1 MIFLHLVAK
10 SGKVATR
17 FPCVAHIFALCF
29 VAGTAF
35 FILKNLYI
43 AFSISIYQF
52 LIFPAVPAFFEMI
65 NQKNNTMHN
74 EKQIYYASL
83 NDGAVN
89 AWIPG
94 DSLNKHCQVGYNII
108 KMDHDNVCEAGLPF
122 ELCNVKHPIVAHF
135 YVTGNA
141 DNGKI
146 QKNVPVG
153 QTILL
158 SNCNGAAPQIYTRA
172 GIVTNNIPSWDKWK
186 CVTDGEAV
194 NKEKWTKTSN
204 IDTYTTAGIYNISG
218 ERTNTADGFPIDNA
232 APGHTFHARLQVLD
246 SSISGTGE
254 SDDKCVTQVLT
265 LSNRTGGDG
274 GIYVRTGRAAT
285 KEQLAAGNGWEMWGK
300 MQQSVQVG
308 VVPSL
313 DNFIDNG
320 IYSGIYT
327 NEGTHYETFVM
338 VVINNYVAAT
348 ATGKTRCIS
357 QFKYALNTDSNFG
370 YKTRTGR
377 GSTSIEWGTW
387 VDLGAAKTSDIQD
400 GAITAQKLAA
410 DVREKVDSPLRPL
423 FIAAGAEYNDSGA
436 DTAKTAPWGETVTHK
451 AGHYYLNGL
460 GDITEEQMM
469 DIYNAGMLK
478 NNIAGFYANNNRIR
492 TILPA
497 KTSGQEGFGTI
508 SLNGILNNATSVESV
523 LFTDRESLAERLG
536 VSFTAGTAY
545 SAFSGCSNL
554 VYIQKMNFSSVATLT
569 SVFDKCNSLVY
580 ANINGLKCNLNW
592 GYSVMIS
599 KESVI
604 YTIQNAFPVSAI
616 TITLHPDAYARLAD
630 DADVVA
636 ALEAQPLV
644 SLVSA

>member
-1 MIFLHLVAK
+1 
-10 SGKVATR
+10 
-17 FPCVAHIFALCF
+17 
-29 VAGTAF
+29 
-35 FILKNLYI
+35 
-43 AFSISIYQF
+43 
-52 LIFPAVPAFFEMI
+52 
-65 NQKNNTMHN
+65 MHK
-74 EKQIYYASL
+74 EKEIYYASL

-172 GIVTNNIPSWDKWK
+172 GIVTDNIPSWDKWK

-218 ERTNTADGFPIDNA
+218 ERTNTADGLPIDNA

-274 GIYVRTGRAAT
+274 DVYVRTGRAAT

-300 MQQSVQVG
+300 MQQNVQVG

-313 DNFIDNG
+313 DNFTDNG

-327 NEGTHYETFVM
+327 NGGTHYETFVM

-387 VDLGAAKTSDIQD
+387 VDLESEF
-400 GAITAQKLAA
+400 QK
-410 DVREKVDSPLRPL
+410 
-423 FIAAGAEYNDSGA
+423 FIDRLMS
-436 DTAKTAPWGETVTHK
+436 
-451 AGHYYLNGL
+451 
-460 GDITEEQMM
+460 
-469 DIYNAGMLK
+469 
-478 NNIAGFYANNNRIR
+478 
-492 TILPA
+492 
-497 KTSGQEGFGTI
+497 GFG
-508 SLNGILNNATSVESV
+508 
-523 LFTDRESLAERLG
+523 
-536 VSFTAGTAY
+536 VSDVIA
-545 SAFSGCSNL
+545 
-554 VYIQKMNFSSVATLT
+554 VA
-569 SVFDKCNSLVY
+569 DK
-580 ANINGLKCNLNW
+580 I
-592 GYSVMIS
+592 I
-599 KESVI
+599 
-604 YTIQNAFPVSAI
+604 SAI
-616 TITLHPDAYARLAD
+616 
-630 DADVVA
+630 
-636 ALEAQPLV
+636 
-644 SLVSA
+644 

>member
-1 MIFLHLVAK
+1 
-10 SGKVATR
+10 
-17 FPCVAHIFALCF
+17 
-29 VAGTAF
+29 
-35 FILKNLYI
+35 
-43 AFSISIYQF
+43 
-52 LIFPAVPAFFEMI
+52 
-65 NQKNNTMHN
+65 MHN

-172 GIVTNNIPSWDKWK
+172 GIVTDNIPSWDKWK
-186 CVTDGEAV
+186 CVTDGETV

-218 ERTNTADGFPIDNA
+218 ERTNTADGLPIDNA

-274 GIYVRTGRAAT
+274 DIYVRTGRAAT

-300 MQQSVQVG
+300 VQQSVQVG

-313 DNFIDNG
+313 DNFTDNG

-327 NEGTHYETFVM
+327 NAGTHYETFVM

-348 ATGKTRCIS
+348 ATGRTRCIS

-377 GSTSIEWGTW
+377 GSTSIEWGSW

-400 GAITAQKLAA
+400 GSITAQKLAA
-410 DVREKVDSPLRPL
+410 DVRTKVDNPLRPL
-423 FIAAGAEYNDSGA
+423 YIAAGADYNDTGA
-436 DTAKTAPWGETVTHK
+436 DIAKTAPWGETVTHK

-469 DIYNAGMLK
+469 DIYIQTYPFYNAIDMTKAFRSQGGADEIITRTNLRNKNHFTGVGEKGVLSLETVCYGNTMIEVFVVNYGKNTITVSGITNSFINASKLK
-478 NNIAGFYANNNRIR
+478 AIIGYLSLQQISTNIDMNY
-492 TILPA
+492 
-497 KTSGQEGFGTI
+497 TSKLMFFTFGGLKSNITI
-508 SLNGILNNATSVESV
+508 SK
-523 LFTDRESLAERLG
+523 
-536 VSFTAGTAY
+536 
-545 SAFSGCSNL
+545 SAN
-554 VYIQKMNFSSVATLT
+554 VT
-569 SVFDKCNSLVY
+569 
-580 ANINGLKCNLNW
+580 
-592 GYSVMIS
+592 
-599 KESVI
+599 KESILYLVE
-604 YTIQNAFPVSAI
+604 NAAPSSAI

-630 DADVVA
+630 DTEIVA